1 VPAHPCPGS
10 ASFFAAATEKM
21 PTEMSRAQTE
31 ACAAR
36 LLLRTNPCSHR
47 LPLPLA
53 GQAALPGHVY
63 RPGAFV
69 YVLVSRRPALVFL
82 SRTFCIMW
90 CGEEPHR
97 LKRVCK
103 CQGIDDWTPNFGPAK
118 GQAPADGD
126 ASGETGGVQQAIT
139 CHVSRPYAG
148 DASLMEACLSGKPQF
163 RACPKV
169 TLSS

>member
-21 PTEMSRAQTE
+21 PTEMRRAQTE

-53 GQAALPGHVY
+53 GQAALPGHAY

-97 LKRVCK
+97 TKRVCK

-126 ASGETGGVQQAIT
+126 ASGETGGVQQAII
-139 CHVSRPYAG
+139 CHVSRLYAG

>member
-1 VPAHPCPGS
+1 
-10 ASFFAAATEKM
+10 
-21 PTEMSRAQTE
+21 
-31 ACAAR
+31 
-36 LLLRTNPCSHR
+36 
-47 LPLPLA
+47 
-53 GQAALPGHVY
+53 
-63 RPGAFV
+63 
-69 YVLVSRRPALVFL
+69 
-82 SRTFCIMW
+82 MW

-148 DASLMEACLSGKPQF
+148 HASLMAF
-163 RACPKV
+163 RANHNFALAQK
-169 TLSS
+169 